1 MDRNERE
8 ARRRQEDRALNKALI
23 WVGVSIILEFL
34 LVLVNRYYINFNSS
48 VESIN
53 RAVAIQAALIGLRW
67 VSLAAVVICVV
78 WMLFQLSKNGKAVLP
93 GVLSIAAAAL
103 LLCSHV
109 ILQFKDSGLRML
121 FWLVPAWAALA
132 LVYYLYQREFFYSAF
147 YTGLGTML
155 LWMLRHKDSTVDP
168 SSSRLTT
175 YVFLAIVAILMVLG
189 LVMLLQARKNG
200 GVWSLAGREVRVL
213 PAEAGYSLIFL
224 TLAVNVVAVAAA
236 AVMGGNVGYYLIYV
250 LVAWLFA
257 LLVYYT
263 VKMM

>member
-1 MDRNERE
+1 MKDNKKKKDRRKYPQGSAASHAGQNSGNHGGHAGHPRS
-8 ARRRQEDRALNKALI
+8 RSSK
-23 WVGVSIILEFL
+23 L
-34 LVLVNRYYINFNSS
+34 LKNR
-48 VESIN
+48 
-53 RAVAIQAALIGLRW
+53 
-67 VSLAAVVICVV
+67 
-78 WMLFQLSKNGKAVLP
+78 M
-93 GVLSIAAAAL
+93 
-103 LLCSHV
+103 
-109 ILQFKDSGLRML
+109 
-121 FWLVPAWAALA
+121 
-132 LVYYLYQREFFYSAF
+132 YQREFFYSAF